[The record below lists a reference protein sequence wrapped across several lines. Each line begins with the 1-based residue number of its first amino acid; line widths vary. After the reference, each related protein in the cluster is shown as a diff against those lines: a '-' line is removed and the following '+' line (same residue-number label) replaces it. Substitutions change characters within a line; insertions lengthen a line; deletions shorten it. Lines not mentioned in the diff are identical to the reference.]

1 MDWSWLCKVNKSPQ
15 IFIYT
20 FYINKYHFCRC
31 CRMSDR
37 VAGIEIVLHIRR
49 GFCNFVEDTRF
60 RDGKIIMPRADRNTL
75 AKLQI
80 INDNLGSLE
89 SLLISICVNTPQK
102 SLSKEFFED
111 IILRIT
117 PRNRLK
123 PRRKRCR
130 FSMCLMNFSTSILMA
145 HHCQAT
151 TGCLPDCCVALNCT
165 DRKRLGQS
173 LRLFSTTLITPR

>member
-1 MDWSWLCKVNKSPQ
+1 MCKVNKFPQ

-89 SLLISICVNTPQK
+89 SEPIDFDLRQHA
-102 SLSKEFFED
+102 SK
-111 IILRIT
+111 ITLQRILRGCNIASSP

-151 TGCLPDCCVALNCT
+151 TGCLPDCCVALNCM

-173 LRLFSTTLITPR
+173 SRLFSTTLITPR

>member
-1 MDWSWLCKVNKSPQ
+1 M
-15 IFIYT
+15 
-20 FYINKYHFCRC
+20 
-31 CRMSDR
+31 
-37 VAGIEIVLHIRR
+37 AGIEIVLHIRR

-111 IILRIT
+111 VILR
-117 PRNRLK
+117 
-123 PRRKRCR
+123 
-130 FSMCLMNFSTSILMA
+130 
-145 HHCQAT
+145 HHPPGT
-151 TGCLPDCCVALNCT
+151 V
-165 DRKRLGQS
+165 
-173 LRLFSTTLITPR
+173 